1 MANLVR
7 LSFWRRPD
15 ILVTLLMAGV
25 PVALLLVSGFL
36 FILSEGRMTEFVL
49 TTSFCVL
56 VLFGFRFLWRRRASV
71 QVGGD
76 DEIAEWLADPSW
88 GPLERKVYEESCRRI
103 RARTVNLRNWDEG
116 LLALAGEIA
125 EDVADLMSE
134 GRKDRLDVSLPE
146 LLLLLEQVTEEGR
159 EFLARTVLFSFL
171 HNVSINNLLWILRN
185 RNTIARMA
193 QGGDY
198 LIKLTGLVMNPPVGA
213 VRALESMISGS
224 QSKYLS
230 DQFQIELQRGILS
243 YVAAKAV
250 DLYSGRFKR
259 RLSPEIGSAAIEPLR
274 ILVVGQSGAGKSSLV
289 SAIISST
296 GQQIPTEAATA
307 GLHSP
312 RIVLGGIQCILI
324 EAPGL
329 DGRPQSANRFP
340 TLRGAVSKVVGRD
353 AEGSGIEQSLLN
365 CDMVVWVARADQPAR
380 KADSDHL
387 ARFREFFDSRKWRL
401 VPPLIVAVTH
411 VDRSP
416 IINAWPNGSALSP
429 AQELRIEEALKAVAR
444 TFAGLD
450 TVPVRPIRPF
460 WNADALLSA
469 VKSAVPDACLAQSNR
484 LRWMD
489 DRKAGRRNVPD
500 PVARGAAAGEARVEV
515 GPSIPEEASF
525 KATNTAGWLGRV
537 ARRLPGRKV
546 LGKRIGIG
554 EWRRGKS

>member
-1 MANLVR
+1 M
-7 LSFWRRPD
+7 
-15 ILVTLLMAGV
+15 TLLMVGI
-25 PVALLLVSGFL
+25 PVVLLLVSGFL
-36 FILSEGRMTEFVL
+36 FILSEGRMTEFL
-49 TTSFCVL
+49 LASSFCVL
-56 VLFGFRFLWRRRASV
+56 VLFGFRYLWRRRASAH
-71 QVGGD
+71 VGGD
-76 DEIAEWLADPSW
+76 DEVAEWLADPSW

-116 LLALAGEIA
+116 LFALAGEVA
-125 EDVADLMSE
+125 EDVAGLMSD

-185 RNTIARMA
+185 RNAIARMA

-198 LIKLTGLVMNPPVGA
+198 LIKLTGIVMNPPVGA

-259 RLSPEIGSAAIEPLR
+259 RLSPEIGSAAVEPLR

-289 SAIISST
+289 SAIVSSA
-296 GQQIPTEAATA
+296 GQEIQNEAAAA
-307 GLHSP
+307 GQHSP
-312 RIVLGGIQCILI
+312 RIVLGGVQCILH
-324 EAPGL
+324 EASGL
-329 DGRPQSANRFP
+329 DGRPHRTSGFP
-340 TLRGAVSKVVGRD
+340 SIRGAISKVAGRN

-387 ARFREFFDSRKWRL
+387 ALFRQFFDSRKWRL
-401 VPPLIVAVTH
+401 VPPIIVAVTH

-416 IINAWPNGSALSP
+416 IINSWPDGSALSP
-429 AQELRIEEALKAVAR
+429 AQELRIEEALQAVAR

-450 TVPVRPIRPF
+450 AVPVRPIRPF
-460 WNADALLSA
+460 WNADALLSV
-469 VKSAVPDACLAQSNR
+469 VKSAIPDACLAQSNR

-489 DRKAGRRNVPD
+489 DRKAGRRHVPD
-500 PVARGAAAGEARVEV
+500 PVTRGAADGEGRLEV
-515 GPSIPEEASF
+515 GQSIPEETDGE
-525 KATNTAGWLGRV
+525 ATGRTRWLGRV
-537 ARRLPGRKV
+537 AMRLPGRNV
-546 LGKRIGIG
+546 LKKRIGIG
-554 EWRRGKS
+554 QWRRGKS

>member
-1 MANLVR
+1 MVNLVR

-15 ILVTLLMAGV
+15 ILVTLLMVGI
-25 PVALLLVSGFL
+25 PVVLLLVSGFL
-36 FILSEGRMTEFVL
+36 FILSEGWMPEFLL
-49 TTSFCVL
+49 TSSCCVL
-56 VLFGFRFLWRRRASV
+56 VLFGFRHLWQRRASAH
-71 QVGGD
+71 VGGD
-76 DEIAEWLADPSW
+76 DELPEWLADPTW
-88 GPLERKVYEESCRRI
+88 GPQERAVYEESCRRI
-103 RARTVNLRNWDEG
+103 RARTANLRDWDEG
-116 LLALAGEIA
+116 LLALAGEVA
-125 EDVADLMSE
+125 EDVAGLMSD
-134 GRKDRLDVSLPE
+134 GRKDRLDISLPE
-146 LLLLLEQVTEEGR
+146 LLLLLEQVAEEGR

-171 HNVSINNLLWILRN
+171 HNVSINNLLWILRH
-185 RNTIARMA
+185 RHAIARMA

-250 DLYSGRFKR
+250 DLYSGQFKR
-259 RLSPEIGSAAIEPLR
+259 RVSPEIGSAAMEPLR

-289 SAIISST
+289 SAIVSSA
-296 GQQIPTEAATA
+296 GQEIPTEAATA
-307 GLHSP
+307 GQHSS
-312 RIVLGGIQCILI
+312 RIVLGGIQCVLM

-329 DGRPQSANRFP
+329 DGRPQRTNRFP
-340 TLRGAVSKVVGRD
+340 SFRGAVSKIAGRD
-353 AEGSGIEQSLLN
+353 ADVSGIEQSLLD
-365 CDMVVWVARADQPAR
+365 CDMVLWVARADQPAR

-387 ARFREFFDSRKWRL
+387 ALFREFFDSRKWRL

-416 IINAWPNGSALSP
+416 IINSWPSGSALSP

-444 TFAGLD
+444 TFAGLE

-460 WNADALLSA
+460 WNADALLGA

-489 DRKAGRRNVPD
+489 DRKAGRRRVPD
-500 PVARGAAAGEARVEV
+500 PVTRGAAEGTLEV
-515 GPSIPEEASF
+515 GAPIPEEAAV
-525 KATNTAGWLGRV
+525 KAANTTGWVGRV
-537 ARRLPGRKV
+537 AMRLPGRRHLK
-546 LGKRIGIG
+546 KRIRIG
-554 EWRRGKS
+554 EWRRGKF

>member
-1 MANLVR
+1 MVNLVR

-15 ILVTLLMAGV
+15 ILVTLLMVGI
-25 PVALLLVSGFL
+25 PVVLLLVSGFL
-36 FILSEGRMTEFVL
+36 FILSEGRMTEFLL
-49 TTSFCVL
+49 TSSFCVM

-71 QVGGD
+71 QVDGD
-76 DEIAEWLADPSW
+76 DEVAEWLADPSW
-88 GPLERKVYEESCRRI
+88 GPLERTVYEESCRRI
-103 RARTVNLRNWDEG
+103 RARTVNLLNWDEG
-116 LLALAGEIA
+116 LLALAGEVA
-125 EDVADLMSE
+125 EDVAGLMSD

-159 EFLARTVLFSFL
+159 EFMARTVLLSFL

-250 DLYSGRFKR
+250 DLYSGRFRR
-259 RLSPEIGSAAIEPLR
+259 RLSPEIGSAAVEPLR

-289 SAIISST
+289 SAIVSSA
-296 GQQIPTEAATA
+296 GQGIQDEAATA
-307 GLHSP
+307 GQRSP
-312 RIVLGGIQCILI
+312 RMVLGGVQCVLH

-329 DGRPQSANRFP
+329 DGRPHRTGRFP
-340 TLRGAVSKVVGRD
+340 SIRGAVSRVAGRD
-353 AEGSGIEQSLLN
+353 ADASGMEQSLLN

-387 ARFREFFDSRKWRL
+387 ALFRQFFDSRKWRL

-416 IINAWPNGSALSP
+416 IINSWPDGSALSP

-460 WNADALLSA
+460 WNADALLNA
-469 VKSAVPDACLAQSNR
+469 VKLAIPDACLAQSNR
-484 LRWMD
+484 LRWKE
-489 DRKAGRRNVPD
+489 DRKAGRRNAPGQ
-500 PVARGAAAGEARVEV
+500 VARGAAEGEGRVEV
-515 GPSIPEEASF
+515 GPSIREEA
-525 KATNTAGWLGRV
+525 AVRAANTTRWMGRV
-537 ARRLPGRKV
+537 AKRIPGRNV
-546 LGKRIGIG
+546 LKKGIGIG
-554 EWRRGKS
+554 QWRR